1 MRNQRTTVNN
11 PWSALVVLL
20 LRDPHV
26 LEGRQAG
33 ENGTSNPDAVL
44 ALRRGDDSHSHAVR
58 REVGELFAHAIGDA
72 RVHGRPTGEDDVA
85 VPKEKGVRN
94 QHVGGGS
101 NDSQV
106 APDIDVAGD
115 DLKKVLD
122 RGVYE

>member
-1 MRNQRTTVNN
+1 MNN
-11 PWSALVVLL
+11 RRSTLVVLL
-20 LRDPHV
+20 LRNPHF
-26 LEGRQAG
+26 LEGRQTG
-33 ENGTSNPDAVL
+33 EDRPSNPGAVL
-44 ALRRGDDSHSHAVR
+44 AFRRGDDFHSGSVR
-58 REVGELFAHAIGDA
+58 REGDELFAHAVGDPGI
-72 RVHGRPTGEDDVA
+72 HGRPTGEDDVA

-115 DLKKVLD
+115 DLKKVLN